1 MENFFKIAVLIFS
14 ILIFILS
21 CLVYLT
27 IYPDLDTGEKI
38 LSHHKYFS
46 LALIYIITILPVVIH
61 FIFSSE
67 GIFKSEYEIDGD
79 FLLSFRDKVT
89 KEKAEKLEGI
99 ANKKFSK
106 KELDKYLCKFSI
118 AGNEYKLFWE
128 YMGKAAGRKMVKDKE
143 QFVWS
148 AIIGV
153 TVIVFFICNLIYFVS
168 LTNIP
173 EGRFF
178 EGDGKYLLIGKTV
191 NGRHILN
198 DRKDYA
204 YEDEN
209 GHRVIREL
217 TEKEIEIYKKAE
229 FQLFMCFW
237 VILAF
242 CSLMLS
248 VSAMKKRRK
257 PGMVQ

>member
-1 MENFFKIAVLIFS
+1 M
-14 ILIFILS
+14 
-21 CLVYLT
+21 
-27 IYPDLDTGEKI
+27 
-38 LSHHKYFS
+38 
-46 LALIYIITILPVVIH
+46 
-61 FIFSSE
+61 
-67 GIFKSEYEIDGD
+67 
-79 FLLSFRDKVT
+79 LSFRDKVT
-89 KEKAEKLEGI
+89 KEKAKKLEGI

-118 AGNEYKLFWE
+118 AGNEYKLFWD
-128 YMGKAAGRKMVKDKE
+128 YMTTGTNRKMLQDKE
-143 QFVWS
+143 QFIWS
-148 AIIGV
+148 AIIAV
-153 TVIVFFICNLIYFVS
+153 TVGVFFICNLIYFVS

-173 EGRFF
+173 EGSFF
-178 EGDGKYLLIGKTV
+178 EGDGEYLLIGKTV
-191 NGRHILN
+191 NGRHIIN

-242 CSLMLS
+242 CSLILS
-248 VSAMKKRRK
+248 VSSMTKRKKQT
-257 PGMVQ
+257 PDQ